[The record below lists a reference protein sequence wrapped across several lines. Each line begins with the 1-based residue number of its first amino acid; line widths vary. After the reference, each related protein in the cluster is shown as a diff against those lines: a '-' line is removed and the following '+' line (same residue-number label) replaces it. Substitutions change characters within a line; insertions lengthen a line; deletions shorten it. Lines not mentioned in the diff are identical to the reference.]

1 MLFLERIWN
10 LIIASLKPFS
20 SIPNSTI
27 LIFLIAMALSLIT
40 NLANRFLIDISK
52 MKSVSKEVKAW
63 REEFDKARKS
73 GDKQLMDKVMK
84 KQKAIMKLQAKMMS
98 DQMKV
103 GFIFFMPFS
112 IIYFLLNS
120 FYGNAPVAFS
130 PFTFPMLI
138 EYEIPFWKWYII
150 CSFATSL
157 PIRHLIGVALE
168 GY

>member
-1 MLFLERIWN
+1 MLFFESVWN
-10 LIIASLKPFS
+10 LIIASLKPFE
-20 SIPNSTI
+20 SIPSSTI
-27 LIFLIAMALSLIT
+27 LIFLIAMVLSLIT
-40 NLANRFLIDISK
+40 NLANRFLVDINK
-52 MKSVSKEVKAW
+52 MKSISKEVKAW

-84 KQKAIMKLQAKMMS
+84 KQKAIIKLQAKMMS

-103 GFIFFMPFS
+103 GFTFFIPFS

-120 FYGNAPVAFS
+120 FYGNTPVAFS
-130 PFTFPMLI
+130 PFVLPMLI
-138 EYEIPFWKWYII
+138 ENEIPFWKWYII

-157 PIRHLIGVALE
+157 PIRHLMGVALE